1 MDRLIIIS
9 PRWGSIGGACYH
21 DVIPAGLHLRFMPP
35 LRGCFRDK
43 CHPYGVRLVSIMN
56 LLSSYHPC
64 GIYFLV
70 NTSYDFQDGSI
81 YPTILY
87 IILHAKICMW
97 LPAINCISSQTL
109 DSSLRKSKTRGAGF
123 GWSISVAYE
132 VIDFLTRVVFSIKT
146 RIFVVKGKNEY

>member
-1 MDRLIIIS
+1 MT

-21 DVIPAGLHLRFMPP
+21 DVIPAGLHLRFMQP

-56 LLSSYHPC
+56 LLSSYHPY

-70 NTSYDFQDGSI
+70 NTSYDFQDSSI

-87 IILHAKICMW
+87 IILHAKICLG
-97 LPAINCISSQTL
+97 LPAINYISSQRL
-109 DSSLRKSKTRGAGF
+109 VSSLRKSKTRESGF
-123 GWSISVAYE
+123 GVTIISGFGGNRCV
-132 VIDFLTRVVFSIKT
+132 L
-146 RIFVVKGKNEY
+146 